1 MVETLS
7 ELSATMVASDLQG
20 MSGNCCQ
27 HNELQRA
34 CLHEH
39 LLHDCFR
46 GARIN
51 GHRQHADARQCGAHF
66 VKAYLAQTE
75 TPLTTRILRIP

>member
-1 MVETLS
+1 MYLAGVK
-7 ELSATMVASDLQG
+7 VG
-20 MSGNCCQ
+20 YQ

-46 GARIN
+46 E
-51 GHRQHADARQCGAHF
+51 
-66 VKAYLAQTE
+66 LA
-75 TPLTTRILRIP
+75 